1 MRFCHVQPHVW
12 TRRVLICYSVAQSC
26 LTPCNCRM
34 PGFPVLHHLPEIAQT
49 HVHLV
54 SDAIEWSHPVISFS
68 SCFQSFPAS
77 AYFLM
82 RHLFA
87 SGKQNIRASASV
99 LVLIINI
106 QDWFPLGLT
115 GLISLQSKGLSK
127 RLLQHHSSKV
137 SILRGLS
144 FLWTNSHIH
153 TWLPEKP

>member
-115 GLISLQSKGLSK
+115 GLISLQSKGLSRVFSDTTVQK
-127 RLLQHHSSKV
+127 HQFFRAHLSLESK
-137 SILRGLS
+137 
-144 FLWTNSHIH
+144 SHIH
-153 TWLPEKP
+153 TWLQ